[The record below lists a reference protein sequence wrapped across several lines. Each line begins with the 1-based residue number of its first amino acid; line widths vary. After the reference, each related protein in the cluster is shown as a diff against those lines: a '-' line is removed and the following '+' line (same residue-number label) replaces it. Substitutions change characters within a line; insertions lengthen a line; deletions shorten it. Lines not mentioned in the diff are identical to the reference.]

1 MAGDSGQAFI
11 QLQKYDDTGLN
22 QLPTYVDARQ
32 ILSVE
37 GFKDMRGA
45 HSSILL
51 NSAPAAVLVDQDPA
65 AVMGLVKALSG

>member
-1 MAGDSGQAFI
+1 MASDSGQAFI

-32 ILSVE
+32 ILSIE
-37 GFKDMRGA
+37 GFKDIRGV

-51 NSAPAAVLVDQDPA
+51 NSAPAAVLVDQEPA
-65 AVMGLVKALSG
+65 AVMDLVKALGG